1 MNRQLLEVLVSS
13 SVLILALSAM
23 RLVLRGKISPRL
35 QYGLW
40 LLAAVRLL
48 VPVSIGESPASVM
61 NYVPEQAMVQ
71 ALEQTPAPVQRTQTP
86 TAASAASDETPG
98 SQTDAPDTMQAQQT
112 QQVAKQNAAQAQ
124 PHPSI
129 LQICYMLWGAG
140 SALALAFLL
149 AQNLALSAR
158 LRKDRVRLDVPGC
171 PVPVYRTEV
180 LRSACLF
187 GLFRPAIYL
196 PPQALGEDGAPNRY
210 VLLHEL
216 THYKRRDQLW

>member
-1 MNRQLLEVLVSS
+1 
-13 SVLILALSAM
+13 
-23 RLVLRGKISPRL
+23 
-35 QYGLW
+35 
-40 LLAAVRLL
+40 
-48 VPVSIGESPASVM
+48 
-61 NYVPEQAMVQ
+61 
-71 ALEQTPAPVQRTQTP
+71 
-86 TAASAASDETPG
+86 
-98 SQTDAPDTMQAQQT
+98 MQAQQT
-112 QQVAKQNAAQAQ
+112 QQAAKQKRL
-124 PHPSI
+124 PRRSLHPSI

-187 GLFRPAIYL
+187 GLFRR
-196 PPQALGEDGAPNRY
+196 QFTCRRRRSGKTVRRTRY

-216 THYKRRDQLW
+216 THYKRRDQLWCALRLLLLAAYWFDPVRLAGSETVETGL

>member
-1 MNRQLLEVLVSS
+1 
-13 SVLILALSAM
+13 
-23 RLVLRGKISPRL
+23 
-35 QYGLW
+35 
-40 LLAAVRLL
+40 
-48 VPVSIGESPASVM
+48 
-61 NYVPEQAMVQ
+61 MVQ

-86 TAASAASDETPG
+86 TAAPAAQPAAASAASDETPG

-129 LQICYMLWGAG
+129 LQICYT
-140 SALALAFLL
+140 LALAFLL

-216 THYKRRDQLW
+216 THYIESTKNYAAYEKAALEAAYRGDTEAMDRDAAEIRKTYEDAGLPLAHGAGRAARRWYMTCWARSSPSRFGSTTS